1 MKTKIIF
8 SVSIIAMILLS
19 VGCNKELTGIE
30 VGQEFKLTYNQ
41 KATITDQQTGE
52 SIKVKFEELIVDSR
66 CPTGALCM
74 WEGAVTI
81 ELLINNTQKI
91 QVTHSAG
98 SMNDTIIITDNGDY
112 KVALI
117 EADPYPIWNIT
128 TNKRDY
134 VATLKI
140 MR

>member
-8 SVSIIAMILLS
+8 SGLIITMLLLS

-30 VGQEFKLTYNQ
+30 VGEEFKLAYNQ

-74 WEGAVTI
+74 WEGAVTL
-81 ELLINNTQKI
+81 ELLINNTRKI

-140 MR
+140 MK